1 MLLQSFLFH
10 RTESFPGTCNQV
22 NTMATSISEFNCRTI
37 VDTMSEGAI
46 VQLSDGHIYAANPSA
61 ERILGVT
68 QKQMKKLAP
77 DDWPWQ
83 MIHEDGSPFTDD
95 SHPSLVVLK
104 TGQACHD
111 VIGHIVRKDGSHVW
125 VSINAEPLFNGNES
139 APYAVVT
146 TLADITALKQHAME
160 IRQLNL
166 LMGVIRRI
174 NEHLL
179 VTNSEMELYRFI
191 CDALCKLEHVV
202 AVWVGLKNA
211 DASVMPVA
219 WSGINANLLVDDR
232 PDHEH
237 SMTDCCMLGIAANE
251 HASVIVEDIEHDPRA
266 LQWRQLRKWNIIAG
280 AGIPLFLDG
289 EAIGGLAIFSNQ
301 AAFFNEAS
309 AKFLDEV
316 ADDISVGVKSLR
328 LGHRL
333 AATLANLQK
342 SLDAT
347 ISTISGIVEY
357 RDPYTAGHEH
367 RVAQLACAIGQELG
381 LPERQIDGLRVAGHI
396 HDLGKIAVPAEILSK
411 PSRLTDVELQ
421 LVREHS
427 LIGYN
432 LLKNLEFP
440 WPIAQTVLQ
449 HHERL
454 DGSGYPHGL
463 QGDKILFEARILMIA
478 DVVEAM
484 SGHRPYRPALG
495 VEPALLEIKSNRG
508 KFYDPQ
514 AADACLTLFEQRKF
528 DFVDPPPHLM

>member
-1 MLLQSFLFH
+1 
-10 RTESFPGTCNQV
+10 
-22 NTMATSISEFNCRTI
+22 MATSISEFNCRTI

-46 VQLSDGHIYAANPSA
+46 VQLADGQIYAANPSA
-61 ERILGVT
+61 ERILGIT
-68 QKQMKKLAP
+68 QTQLKKLP
-77 DDWPWQ
+77 PGNMPCQ
-83 MIHEDGSPFTDD
+83 MIREDGSPFTDD
-95 SHPSLVVLK
+95 SYPPVIALK

-111 VIGHIVRKDGSHVW
+111 VIGHIVRKDDTHVW

-139 APYAVVT
+139 SPYAVVM
-146 TLADITALKQHAME
+146 TLADITALKSHEME

-191 CDALCKLEHVV
+191 CDALCKLDHVV
-202 AVWVGLKNA
+202 AVWVGLKNE
-211 DASVMPVA
+211 DTSVMPVA
-219 WSGINANLLVDDR
+219 WSGINANLLAGDR
-232 PDHEH
+232 QDHEH
-237 SMTDCCMLGIAANE
+237 SMKDCCMLGAAIDK
-251 HASVIVEDIEHDPRA
+251 HASVIVEDIERDPRA
-266 LQWRQLRKWNIIAG
+266 SQWRQLRTWSVTSG
-280 AGIPLFLDG
+280 ASIPLFLDG
-289 EAIGGLAIFSNQ
+289 EVFGGLAIFADD

-309 AKFLDEV
+309 TKFLDEV

-328 LGHRL
+328 LDRRL
-333 AATLANLQK
+333 AATLTNLQQ

-357 RDPYTAGHEH
+357 RDPYTSGHEH
-367 RVAQLACAIGQELG
+367 RVAHLACAIGQELG

-411 PSRLTDVELQ
+411 PSRLTEVELQ

-432 LLKNLEFP
+432 LIRNLEFP
-440 WPIAQTVLQ
+440 WPIAQMVLQ

-454 DGSGYPHGL
+454 DGSGYPHGI
-463 QGDKILFEARILMIA
+463 QGDEIIFEARILMIA

-495 VEPALLEIKSNRG
+495 IEPALLEIKANRG
-508 KFYDPQ
+508 KYYDSQ
-514 AADACLTLFEQRKF
+514 ITDACLALFEQRKF
-528 DFVDPPPHLM
+528 DFADLPPYLM